1 MSDYTKRW
9 IELRRRERQTDGT
22 WSCHYVIFEFGTKE
36 WRCKKGV
43 LTVRTPEEAEIAA
56 LNQAQQIVD
65 SLQTLVSDRS
75 ERDA

>member
-1 MSDYTKRW
+1 MSDSTKRW

-36 WRCKKGV
+36 WRRKKGV
-43 LTVRTPEEAEIAA
+43 LTVRTHEEAEIAA

-65 SLQTLVSDRS
+65 SLQTLVSGRS